1 MGRMQVSGL
10 QNFAN
15 ALEVLGQAGTGLSK
29 KALWEGAKVIA
40 DRIKANIETLPVD
53 RGRVLNTRAGEKFNV
68 VTSSLKEELR
78 DSFGIAPMQE
88 DSGGVNVVMGFKGY
102 SRTKTRKYP
111 NGLPIQ
117 MIARSIESGS
127 SVRQKRPF
135 FRPAVNAA
143 KSDAIAAMDKAMRDG
158 INDITGGNH

>member
-1 MGRMQVSGL
+1 M
-10 QNFAN
+10 
-15 ALEVLGQAGTGLSK
+15 T
-29 KALWEGAKVIA
+29 AK
-40 DRIKANIETLPVD
+40 
-53 RGRVLNTRAGEKFNV
+53 
-68 VTSSLKEELR
+68 LKEELR

-88 DSGGVNVVMGFKGY
+88 GDGGVNVVMGFKGY
-102 SRTKTRKYP
+102 SKVKTRKYP

-143 KSDAIAAMDKAMRDG
+143 KSAALAAMDKAMRDG
-158 INDITGGNH
+158 INDITGGNQ